1 MSAAAHEVRN
11 LCGAVLVVYNN
22 LLRVKELQDNEDFH
36 ALGTLVQSL
45 QRVSALEL
53 QAAPGQNAAV
63 VELKTV
69 LDEFHVLIENAYR
82 ESGIQIV
89 WQVAEP
95 LPLVWADRYGLVQ
108 VFLNLA
114 KNSQHAMQSTETK
127 RLCVTATEEASR
139 VVIRFEDTGVG
150 VTAPENLFRPFQ
162 RGESGG
168 LGLFVSRA
176 I

>member
-1 MSAAAHEVRN
+1 MRVSSARVAPIIVDRSEELRSREDLSLDYLLKKSRMLMSAAAHEVRN

-95 LPLVWADRYGLVQ
+95 LPLVWAYRYGQ
-108 VFLNLA
+108 
-114 KNSQHAMQSTETK
+114 
-127 RLCVTATEEASR
+127 
-139 VVIRFEDTGVG
+139 IG
-150 VTAPENLFRPFQ
+150 
-162 RGESGG
+162 
-168 LGLFVSRA
+168 RA
-176 I
+176 HV

>member
-1 MSAAAHEVRN
+1 KSRILMSAAEHHVRN
-11 LCGAVLVVYNN
+11 LCRPVLVVYNH

-95 LPLVWADRYGLVQ
+95 LPLVWADQIG
-108 VFLNLA
+108 
-114 KNSQHAMQSTETK
+114 
-127 RLCVTATEEASR
+127 
-139 VVIRFEDTGVG
+139 
-150 VTAPENLFRPFQ
+150 
-162 RGESGG
+162 
-168 LGLFVSRA
+168 RA
-176 I
+176 HV